1 MFRTSDKI
9 RSLCEAKE
17 MEVNLRLV
25 LHEHYAFWTK
35 LMRTKLG
42 RVAKFMEQLR
52 SPDVD
57 LTTLRQNTLWDEDRL
72 DELADDLELLAM
84 ACLERH
90 RPAWVKRFE
99 GRN

>member
-1 MFRTSDKI
+1 MMFQTSEKI

-25 LHEHYAFWTK
+25 LHEHYVGWTK
-35 LMRTKLG
+35 MIRTKLG
-42 RVAKFMEQLR
+42 RVTKFMEQLR

-57 LTTLRQNTLWDEDRL
+57 LTTLRRNTLWDEDRL
-72 DELADDLELLAM
+72 DELADDLELLAL
-84 ACLERH
+84 AYPERR

-99 GRN
+99 GK